1 MAATRAS
8 WNRLPTSS
16 GLPGGNVVIEAW
28 ARNLPVVATAAA
40 GPAWLIEDGADGLLA
55 PVDDPALLAEAI
67 TRLAFD
73 RELAPRLVAAG
84 RRRFEADFT
93 EAAVVARFLD
103 LFERVRR

>member
-16 GLPGGNVVIEAW
+16 GLPGGCGFSGG
-28 ARNLPVVATAAA
+28 A